1 MYFNFSHSLS
11 FIFPQQLRKLM
22 WIVVKYLLQTKD
34 CNFIKKETL
43 AQVFSWEFCKISKN
57 TFSYRTPLNDCF
69 CSYNQMTFG
78 YKSLLIFRPKIWNKP
93 PYHIKSRENLK
104 SFKELIKK
112 LGFYTLQL
120 KSLQKEF
127 LIFGI
132 CFHNLVHALE
142 KQTQNFYLYI

>member
-1 MYFNFSHSLS
+1 MSINRLRTLCVEIYKTLKELNPS
-11 FIFPQQLRKLM
+11 FYCKKKPDRHIREQYKLNL
-22 WIVVKYLLQTKD
+22 YTSS
-34 CNFIKKETL
+34 N
-43 AQVFSWEFCKISKN
+43 
-57 TFSYRTPLNDCF
+57 
-69 CSYNQMTFG
+69 NQMTNG

-93 PYHIKSRENLK
+93 PYHIKSSENLK

-142 KQTQNFYLYI
+142 K

>member
-1 MYFNFSHSLS
+1 MYFNFSHSVS

-78 YKSLLIFRPKIWNKP
+78 YKSLLIFRPKIRNKP
-93 PYHIKSRENLK
+93 PYHIKSSENLK

-112 LGFYTLQL
+112 PGFYTLQL